1 MNITGSL
8 RKYNIEPIE
17 LACIA
22 LFILT
27 DEKTFSWQSTI
38 GVQSN
43 TKNATVM
50 ASRFFARNEIQI
62 YLYDHKEKLG
72 SENKIKSD
80 SVTKEEKSN
89 TIKHDFKNEIS
100 SDNIQEL
107 LELEYNKT
115 TKQEKRV
122 ELLMKIAEFVGAKK
136 TTEDS
141 ANLPV
146 IYLPARCK
154 ECSFRT
160 K

>member
-1 MNITGSL
+1 MNVTGTL
-8 RKYNIEPIE
+8 RKYNLEPIE

-22 LFILT
+22 LYLLT
-27 DEKTFSWQSTI
+27 DEKTFSWSNTL
-38 GVQSN
+38 GVKSV
-43 TKNATVM
+43 TKNASVM
-50 ASRFFARNEIQI
+50 SSRFFARVEVIN
-62 YLYDHKEKLG
+62 YLYDHKEIKDT
-72 SENKIKSD
+72 EKKIKSD
-80 SVTKEEKSN
+80 SNTKQENSVT
-89 TIKHDFKNEIS
+89 FKNEIS

-154 ECSFRT
+154 ECLHH
-160 K
+160 KN

>member
-1 MNITGSL
+1 MNIHGTL
-8 RKYNIEPIE
+8 RKYELEPIE

-22 LFILT
+22 LFLLT
-27 DEKTFSWQSTI
+27 DEKTFSWQATI
-38 GVQSN
+38 GIQSK
-43 TKNATVM
+43 TKNATVI
-50 ASRFFARNEIQI
+50 ASRFFARKEVQI
-62 YLYDHKEKLG
+62 YLYDHKEKKV
-72 SENKIKSD
+72 SDEKIMSD
-80 SVTKEEKSN
+80 SVTKVEN
-89 TIKHDFKNEIS
+89 RDTIKHQTEIS

-146 IYLPARCK
+146 IYLPMRCQSCEHFK
-154 ECSFRT
+154 